1 MSLLFTVEEMFASP
15 AGVIVAGYAP
25 DSETRLPKRGELVEV
40 HNPDGSTFRV
50 EVAGV
55 DVTLSTRACF
65 TEKTVNRA
73 MLIGRNETVE
83 VLAGAEIRSFPSPI
97 Q

>member
-1 MSLLFTVEEMFASP
+1 MSLLFTVEERFGSV
-15 AGVIVAGYAP
+15 AGVIVVGYAP
-25 DSETRLPKRGELVEV
+25 DPETRLPKRGELVEV
-40 HNPDGSTFRV
+40 HNPDGSMLRA

-55 DVTLSTRACF
+55 DLTLSLRACF

-73 MLIGRNETVE
+73 MLIRRDETVE
-83 VLAGAEIRSFPSPI
+83 VMVGAEIRSIPSTI